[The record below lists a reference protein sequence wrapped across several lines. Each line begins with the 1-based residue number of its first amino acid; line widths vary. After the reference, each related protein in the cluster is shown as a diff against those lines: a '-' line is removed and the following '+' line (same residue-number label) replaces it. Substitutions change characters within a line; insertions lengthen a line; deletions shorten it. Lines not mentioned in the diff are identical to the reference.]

1 MAKRPLNPNY
11 KKMLKERDAKRKE
24 RAQQKELREL
34 KGVERTLL
42 KQISFMKKRYGPG
55 SSWTLEEQ
63 LQRIRNK
70 INQIQGNP
78 KPIKPKSPTR
88 TEEKKT
94 PKTQPKEPSLE
105 IANSKDYWYKIAYSK
120 GWYIPYEEFAENFT
134 RMGRMSREYSSQEL
148 IEALKEELQKEYQL
162 WGEELPSKNENGAW
176 TDRKVENYFNHL
188 RKNKSW
194 AILHIFANAD
204 NFDDAVKQIAD
215 ILRYKQIEGYLD
227 PNHQKALF
235 DRVQNI
241 QLLDLSFS
249 KDIAE
254 ELYKISPE
262 ALYNNK
268 DDPKGVYK
276 KVYRKHG
283 KRYDSGYE
291 ELFKEL
297 PKPRRRGVPEPR
309 PLHIDDHED
318 ASWHELVINDIF
330 KLCGIQ
336 FEFQI
341 NFPNYIKK
349 WIVDYRI
356 NGRWFEVFG
365 RNDERYAEEMKE
377 KIEVIPRLLWVDVR
391 KYSPG
396 QKRIIKKYA
405 EKLDKEICTSEG
417 CGKSLFATSIIEIL
431 YRNIE
436 LIKEE
441 NIPLTESYKTYL
453 EQISSKDI
461 GRIRQKVD
469 ERIPETTDLRLTQA
483 QIQDQGPISMEQI
496 NQELSQQYQ
505 SVQLWDDHEK
515 IAVYFKTAQ
524 NLMTHMPQQNYQFQ
538 DYYQQPQEN
547 LRMVAHN
554 WYKRMKY

>member
-1 MAKRPLNPNY
+1 
-11 KKMLKERDAKRKE
+11 
-24 RAQQKELREL
+24 
-34 KGVERTLL
+34 
-42 KQISFMKKRYGPG
+42 MKKRYGPG

-78 KPIKPKSPTR
+78 KPIKPKGPTR

-94 PKTQPKEPSLE
+94 PKTQPKKPSLE
-105 IANSKDYWYKIAYSK
+105 IANSKDYWYQITYSK
-120 GWYIPYEEFAENFT
+120 GWYIPYEEFAENLWSL
-134 RMGRMSREYSSQEL
+134 GRRGREYSPQEL

-291 ELFKEL
+291 EVFKEL
-297 PKPRRRGVPEPR
+297 PKPRKRGVPEPR
-309 PLHIDDHED
+309 PVHIDDHDD

-330 KLCGIQ
+330 KLCGIP

-341 NFPNYIKK
+341 YYKNYVRKWRIDYKIK
-349 WIVDYRI
+349 D
-356 NGRWFEVFG
+356 RWFEVFG
-365 RNDERYAEEMKE
+365 MNDEKYAQDMKE
-377 KIEVIPRLLWVDVR
+377 KIEYIPRLLWIDVR
-391 KYSPG
+391 KYNPR
-396 QKRIIKKYA
+396 QNRILKKYA
-405 EKLDKEICTSEG
+405 EKLDKEVCEKEG
-417 CGKSLFATSIIEIL
+417 CGISLLGESILAIL
-431 YRNIE
+431 YQNVE
-436 LIKEE
+436 LLKEE
-441 NIPLTESYKTYL
+441 NIPLTTSYKTYL
-453 EQISSKDI
+453 ETISSTDVT
-461 GRIRQKVD
+461 RIREKVD
-469 ERIPETTDLRLTQA
+469 ERVPELKLTNA
-483 QIQDQGPISMEQI
+483 QTQPQPISMEQI
-496 NQELSQQYQ
+496 TQELSQQYQ
-505 SVQLWDDHEK
+505 SAQFWDDHEK
-515 IAVYFKTAQ
+515 IAVYFRTVE
-524 NLMTHMPQQNYQFQ
+524 NLMAHMPQQNYQFQ
-538 DYYQQPQEN
+538 DYVPQEQPQ

-554 WYKRMKY
+554 WYRRLKY